1 MFHETWESVD
11 STCNLNK
18 MIAELCFYRTLNFVD
33 CWAKHNR
40 VKLLNHLA
48 WIEGSKITAPFS
60 GRTGRVFLSECREI
74 CAICYLLLKLCTE
87 FLILNQ
93 YVSLN
98 RTWPFLV
105 SFIDSLVIPRL
116 FAKRIN
122 CGVIWEGSIWNPYIK
137 PNRSLSSELNMWV
150 LFNPFF

>member
-1 MFHETWESVD
+1 
-11 STCNLNK
+11 

-33 CWAKHNR
+33 CCAKHNR

-93 YVSLN
+93 YVSRGRLCHSHVLCKIKN
-98 RTWPFLV
+98 RV
-105 SFIDSLVIPRL
+105 L
-116 FAKRIN
+116 FALHILPGFCYEILTLESKHKTK
-122 CGVIWEGSIWNPYIK
+122 VIRWHLDHCI
-137 PNRSLSSELNMWV
+137 
-150 LFNPFF
+150 